1 MKFIQSFFVSSILAC
16 VTYYT
21 AVFMLID
28 APVPAEYWVG
38 EMITI
43 KKELVKE
50 YAGKSK
56 IIIAGGS
63 STLFGIDAEYA
74 SKSLDMPVINF
85 GLHAGL
91 RLERILQ
98 IVSSVVEHGDLL
110 VLPLEPPYYDCNT
123 QLNSGHVTNIIGW
136 DHDAWKEMNYSEK
149 LEFVSLVSPTLLG
162 QMLVAEILKKLHPA
176 VISDRLTSLDRSLV
190 LSRFRAR
197 TVPSAFEYSAYNL
210 NSHGDMQRTEGSKFK
225 GQGYD
230 VSSPSHVCDKTAS
243 NLISFVDRMKK
254 RGVQVYFANTPYIAS
269 EVGLDT
275 IRKGELS
282 FRNEFVH
289 IGCIIDNREDL
300 IFDRKYFFNTDLHLN
315 TEGRSLRTDAFIK
328 AIRKNVLSGTCVN
341 IYGSM

>member
-1 MKFIQSFFVSSILAC
+1 MKFIQSFFVSSVLAC
-16 VTYYT
+16 LAYYI
-21 AVFMLID
+21 AVFLLID

-50 YAGKSK
+50 YTKKNK

-63 STLFGIDAEYA
+63 SALFGIDAEYA
-74 SKSLDMPVINF
+74 SKSLGMPVINF

-98 IVSSVVEHGDLL
+98 IVSSVVEQGDVL
-110 VLPLEPPYYDCNT
+110 VLALEPPFYDCNT

-136 DHDAWKEMNYSEK
+136 DHDAWKDMNYLEK
-149 LEFVSLVSPTLLG
+149 LEFVSLVSPTLLA
-162 QMLVAEILKKLHPA
+162 QMIIAEVLKKVHPA
-176 VISDRLTSLDRSLV
+176 TISDRLTSLDSSLV

-197 TVPSAFEYSAYNL
+197 AIPSAFEYSAYNL
-210 NSHGDMQRTEGSKFK
+210 NSHGDIQQTEGSKFK

-230 VSSPSHVCDKTAS
+230 VSSPAHVCDKTAN
-243 NLISFVDRMKK
+243 NLISFVNRMKK
-254 RGVQVYFANTPYIAS
+254 KGVQVYFANIPYIAAG
-269 EVGLDT
+269 VDLDT
-275 IRKGELS
+275 LRKGELN
-282 FRNEFVH
+282 FRNEFTH

-315 TEGRSLRTDAFIK
+315 TEGRTLRTDAFIK

-341 IYGSM
+341 AH

>member
-1 MKFIQSFFVSSILAC
+1 MKFIQAFFASSILAC

-21 AVFMLID
+21 AVFILID

-43 KKELVKE
+43 KKALVKG
-50 YAGKSK
+50 YAGKNK
-56 IIIAGGS
+56 LIVAGGS

-98 IVSSVVEHGDLL
+98 IVNSVVERGDLL

-123 QLNSGHVTNIIGW
+123 QLNSGHVTNIIAW
-136 DHDAWKEMNYSEK
+136 DHDAWKEMSYSEK

-162 QMLVAEILKKLHPA
+162 QMVVAEILKKLHPA
-176 VISDRLTSLDRSLV
+176 SISDRLNSLDSSLV
-190 LSRFRAR
+190 LARFRAR
-197 TVPSAFEYSAYNL
+197 KASSVFEYSAYNL
-210 NSHGDMQRTEGSKFK
+210 NNHGDIQRTEGSKFK

-230 VSSPSHVCDKTAS
+230 VNSPGHVCDKTAIM
-243 NLISFVDRMKK
+243 LGSFVDRMKK
-254 RGVQVYFANTPYIAS
+254 RGVQVYFANIPYIAT
-269 EVGLDT
+269 EVGFDT
-275 IRKGELS
+275 LRKGEFN
-282 FRNEFVH
+282 FRNEFTPV
-289 IGCIIDNREDL
+289 GCFIDNREDL

-315 TEGRSLRTDAFIK
+315 SKGRTLRTDAFIK

-341 IYGSM
+341 AH

>member
-1 MKFIQSFFVSSILAC
+1 MKFIKAFFVSSILAC

-21 AVFMLID
+21 AVFVLID

-43 KKELVKE
+43 KKALVKG

-56 IIIAGGS
+56 IIVAGGS

-98 IVSSVVEHGDLL
+98 IVDSVVEHGDLL
-110 VLPLEPPYYDCNT
+110 VLPLEPPYYQCNT

-136 DHDAWKEMNYSEK
+136 DHDAWKEMSYSEK
-149 LEFVSLVSPTLLG
+149 LEFVSLVSPTLLS

-176 VISDRLTSLDRSLV
+176 SISDRLNSLDSSLV
-190 LSRFRAR
+190 LARFRAR
-197 TVPSAFEYSAYNL
+197 KEPSVFEYSAYNL
-210 NSHGDMQRTEGSKFK
+210 NSHGDIQRTEGSKFK

-230 VSSPSHVCDKTAS
+230 VNSPGHVCDKTANMLS
-243 NLISFVDRMKK
+243 GFVDRMKK
-254 RGVQVYFANTPYIAS
+254 RGVQVYFANIPYIAT
-269 EVGLDT
+269 EVDLDT
-275 IRKGELS
+275 LRKGELN
-282 FRNEFVH
+282 FRNEFTP
-289 IGCIIDNREDL
+289 IGCFIDNRVDL

-315 TEGRSLRTDAFIK
+315 SEGRALRTDAFIK

-341 IYGSM
+341 AH